1 METKLEQIAATAVKQ
16 RPKSVVR
23 EIRTP
28 RSVGTGGG
36 RPPPVTRWAP
46 SNGCP
51 YRNREMTTFFLSL
64 RVSGSFKIVRVPLEE
79 TDGRELRRPLLL
91 PAAVCRAVSDSGSM
105 RSSSD
110 KGNMVSAGIGSA
122 TGCGWRRAR
131 GIRTP
136 CYLGPDRWH
145 HLSSRSLDSAPRS
158 GPTPPLREAPNGER
172 GGARSA
178 SEFRVPGPSATRPIW
193 RRPSLPFSATFEIS
207 RRIGLGGPNGG

>member
-1 METKLEQIAATAVKQ
+1 METKLEQIAAKAVKQ
-16 RPKSVVR
+16 RPKSGMR

-91 PAAVCRAVSDSGSM
+91 PAAVCRAVSDSGSV
-105 RSSSD
+105 RSRSD
-110 KGNMVSAGIGSA
+110 KGNMVSAGIGLA
-122 TGCGWRRAR
+122 TGLRLAASTRHSNAVLSW
-131 GIRTP
+131 
-136 CYLGPDRWH
+136 PDRLTSH
-145 HLSSRSLDSAPRS
+145 
-158 GPTPPLREAPNGER
+158 
-172 GGARSA
+172 
-178 SEFRVPGPSATRPIW
+178 TRPRWIA
-193 RRPSLPFSATFEIS
+193 RA
-207 RRIGLGGPNGG
+207 N